1 MNPEEIDKIFKER
14 LGNTSPTPPADLWNR
29 LQSKLEEETPHQI
42 KLEKE
47 KRGFMWIHSSIAAT
61 LALLL
66 TVGVVFYNIKTTPEV
81 SQTLTVNDAP
91 VLEETPVLQEP
102 KAIAKSETEP
112 EKISDAQ
119 ATQLNQPA
127 SSKSEG
133 NNKTAVAIKGKVKA
147 LNQTAIASA
156 AKATKQ
162 VVKSELVNGS
172 HVAEKKA
179 EQVAMDLKP
188 EPTTVLLA
196 NASDSNLDAQAIE
209 ITIKRSGSN
218 ANAMRITEDEQPNE
232 LDKKTVLAKNIFKQV
247 RNLAN
252 GEQVELADLGIRAD
266 KVALEAQIGKQKFSK
281 VINL

>member
-14 LGNTSPTPPADLWNR
+14 LGNASPTPPADLWNR

-42 KLEKE
+42 KPEKE

-66 TVGVVFYNIKTTPEV
+66 TVGVVFYNIKTSPEV

-102 KAIAKSETEP
+102 KAIAKTEN
-112 EKISDAQ
+112 EKITDAQ

-147 LNQTAIASA
+147 VNQTAIASA

-162 VVKSELVNGS
+162 VVKSELANGS

-188 EPTTVLLA
+188 DPTTVLLA
-196 NASDSNLDAQAIE
+196 NASDSNLNAQAIE

-218 ANAMRITEDEQPNE
+218 ANAMRITEDQQPNE